1 MASKIPLSF
10 PDITPLEI
18 NAATKALRSNQFAL
32 GPWTHLFEELVSKHT
47 KNQFGVATNSGN
59 SAMAITLESLGIG
72 PGDEVITPAFAFPST
87 AAAIIKLGAK
97 PRFADCDPRTLNLS
111 IEDIKSKINSSTKG
125 VIATY
130 TFGNPAGID
139 QVAKLT
145 QEFELILI
153 EDARQAIGSKV
164 NGEIACSF
172 GRAAILA
179 FHAASQV
186 TCIEGGMIVT
196 NDNKLEKE
204 CRLRR
209 NHGYDHN
216 PTITIPDLHNVR
228 TDEHL
233 TTIGSGSRLSEV
245 HAAIGTVQMERLDEI
260 LEKRSLIA
268 RWYTSR
274 LGGKPEIMCPTV
286 EPSVVMSWDG
296 YVIRLSDRFSREN
309 RDEIIRGLHRHDIG
323 ATDFFQSIPT
333 LPPFNE
339 FQNDANRCPVAS
351 SVSERTIA
359 LPFYTSMAERDV
371 DIVCQTLDLMF
382 TRITFA
388 N

>member
-1 MASKIPLSF
+1 MTSNIPLSL
-10 PDITPLEI
+10 PDITQLEI

-32 GPWTHLFEELVSKHT
+32 GSWTHSFEELVSKRTDNH
-47 KNQFGVATNSGN
+47 FGIATNSGN
-59 SAMAITLESLGIG
+59 SAMTITLESLGIG
-72 PGDEVITPAFAFPST
+72 PGDEVIISAFAFPST
-87 AAAIIKLGAK
+87 AAAIIRLGAK
-97 PRFADCDPRTLNLS
+97 PRFADCDPRTLN
-111 IEDIKSKINSSTKG
+111 INIGDIQTKINSSTKG
-125 VIATY
+125 VIATH

-139 QVAKLT
+139 QLAKLS

-153 EDARQAIGSKV
+153 EDARQAIGSKT
-164 NGEIACSF
+164 NGQIACSF
-172 GRAAILA
+172 GRVAVLA

-196 NDNKLEKE
+196 NDNKLAKE

-216 PTITIPDLHNVR
+216 PTVTIPDLHNVR

-245 HAAIGTVQMERLDEI
+245 HAAIGTVQMKRLDEI
-260 LEKRSLIA
+260 LQKRGLIA

-286 EPSVVMSWDG
+286 EPSVEMSWDG
-296 YVIRLSDRFSREN
+296 YVIRLSDHFSREN

-323 ATDFFQSIPT
+323 AADFFQSIPT
-333 LPPFNE
+333 LPPFKE
-339 FQNDANRCPVAS
+339 FQNNANKCPVAS

-359 LPFYTSMAERDV
+359 LPFYTAMVEKDV

-382 TRITFA
+382 TRINFA